1 MPAPRPIERLRV
13 TPRSAVMAVALFGA
27 TLAVIRLL
35 LASQRVIGWV
45 LAAAAIAGL
54 LHPFVAAFARKLPR
68 GLAVLVVVVLTLA
81 STGFV
86 GYSVVQGVVRQEAAL
101 KRAAPRRAAELE
113 RSHRFGKAAREFHLE
128 ERVTRFVDEVPQ
140 RLQGGKPA
148 DALRSAA
155 TRGIAFLAT
164 GILAIFYLLEGPRM
178 AATVLGRISD
188 DERRAR
194 LERVAAATYHRG
206 FGYARGTIGMALA
219 AGVFG
224 YLVAKAAGVPGAA
237 PLGLW
242 VALWDVLPLLGAFI
256 GALPIIVLSAAAT
269 SHRGLFVAAAFLAY
283 QIFEAVA
290 LQRPLHK
297 RTVKIG
303 PFLTVAGGFAGVEL
317 YGLGGGLL
325 FLLVITL
332 AVTAADELAP
342 EGRPRP
348 AGSAPPDGGEV
359 GEVGVVEVDRGRPAE
374 DLAEEIGVDG
384 PVHD

>member
-1 MPAPRPIERLRV
+1 
-13 TPRSAVMAVALFGA
+13 MAVALFGG

-35 LASQRVIGWV
+35 LASQRVIGWI

-54 LHPFVAAFARKLPR
+54 LHPFVTALTRKLPR
-68 GLAVLVVVVLTLA
+68 GLAVLIVVVVTLA

-101 KRAAPRRAAELE
+101 KRAAPRRAAQLE
-113 RSHRFGKAAREFHLE
+113 RSHRFGKAAREFHLQR
-128 ERVTRFVDEVPQ
+128 RVTRFVNEVPQ

-164 GILAIFYLLEGPRM
+164 GILAIFFLLEGPRM
-178 AATVLGRISD
+178 AATAL
-188 DERRAR
+188 AR
-194 LERVAAATYHRG
+194 LGDEDRRQRVERVAAATYHRG
-206 FGYARGTIGMALA
+206 FGYARGTLGMAMA
-219 AGVFG
+219 AGLFS

-242 VALWDVLPLLGAFI
+242 AALWDVVPLIGAFL
-256 GALPIIVLSAAAT
+256 GALPIIVLSATDT
-269 SHRGLFVAAAFLAY
+269 SHTALFVAAAFLAY
-283 QIFEAVA
+283 QLFEAVA
-290 LQRPLHK
+290 LQRPLHR

-317 YGLGGGLL
+317 YGLGGGML

-332 AVTAADELAP
+332 AVTLVDEIAP
-342 EGRPRP
+342 PATVPTPAESAPAPNGGQVSEVGAVVVDGGRP
-348 AGSAPPDGGEV
+348 V
-359 GEVGVVEVDRGRPAE
+359 E
-374 DLAEEIGVDG
+374 DLTEEI
-384 PVHD
+384 